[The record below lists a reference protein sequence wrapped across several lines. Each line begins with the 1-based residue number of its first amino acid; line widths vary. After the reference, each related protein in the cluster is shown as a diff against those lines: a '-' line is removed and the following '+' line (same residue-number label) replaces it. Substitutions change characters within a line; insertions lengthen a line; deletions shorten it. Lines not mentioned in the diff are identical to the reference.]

1 MRAKVIK
8 IISETQTNNLT
19 KNVLQSTFNN
29 NIKFNDCD
37 EATILDVEIQS
48 VSKLGDW
55 RIIVEQDYY
64 TTNSDNKEFV
74 LIVFFKGRRE
84 SFKNGCY
91 YCKWNDK
98 TTDIPK
104 DLSIFGVNFNIDAN
118 DFNIETSMPNKP
130 LFTVINNNKSVW
142 QKIVNYLF

>member
-1 MRAKVIK
+1 MRAKIIK
-8 IISETQTNNLT
+8 IISEIQANHLVKT
-19 KNVLQSTFNN
+19 VLQSTFNS

-37 EATILDVEIQS
+37 EATILDIEIQS

-55 RIIVEQDYY
+55 RIIIEQDYY
-64 TTNSDNKEFV
+64 TINSKNKEFV
-74 LIVFFKGRRE
+74 LIVFFEGRRE

-98 TTDIPK
+98 IADIPK
-104 DLSIFGVNFNIDAN
+104 DLSIFGVNFNINAN
-118 DFNIETSMPNKP
+118 DFNIETSMPSKP
-130 LFTVINNNKSVW
+130 MFTIVKSSKSLW